1 MLEVLFV
8 FLPINPDH
16 LLTRLLDFYI
26 KMLLFAL
33 SFHYGSP
40 WKRSCY
46 PKQASSA
53 IRHWGFCLHSQW
65 KQRNGVDAM
74 ATHGFNLPGVCH
86 NIVDRNQCWYRSFS
100 KWVGGKD
107 KTKLTVPQET
117 MRGGKEIIPHWHWW
131 LQPTEPTIWGFLDV
145 PCLTLTEFLLMQVN
159 APLSY
164 NQLPLPQDFL
174 SSRYSSHFWRVLLNF
189 ICQTVTKQNKIPF
202 DTYLGFG
209 AWKWMNFP
217 WSSPAFL
224 TLSVWTFLECQS
236 LHLLGTASSTLD
248 STIISWATSLWHNKN
263 KKLQEIKIK
272 SHNVFTQVP

>member
-1 MLEVLFV
+1 MKTKKWCRCHGYLWFQPSRCLSQHSWQESVLV
-8 FLPINPDH
+8 Q
-16 LLTRLLDFYI
+16 
-26 KMLLFAL
+26 K
-33 SFHYGSP
+33 
-40 WKRSCY
+40 
-46 PKQASSA
+46 
-53 IRHWGFCLHSQW
+53 
-65 KQRNGVDAM
+65 
-74 ATHGFNLPGVCH
+74 
-86 NIVDRNQCWYRSFS
+86 FS
-100 KWVGGKD
+100 KVSGGKD

-117 MRGGKEIIPHWHWW
+117 MRGGKDIIPHWHWW
-131 LQPTEPTIWGFLDV
+131 LPTTEPTIWDFLDV
-145 PCLTLTEFLLMQVN
+145 LCLTLTEFLLMQVN
-159 APLSY
+159 APLPY

-224 TLSVWTFLECQS
+224 TLSVRTFLECQS

-263 KKLQEIKIK
+263 KELQEIKIK